1 MRIEI
6 VSEEDFAFG
15 MSPCSPPVVSVAT
28 TGHLTLRVE
37 FADGINGLVTFLLSH
52 LSGMF
57 EALKNPDYFAKAA
70 VEQGAVTWPGELDLA
85 PDAMY
90 DAIKSSGQW
99 VLQ

>member
-37 FADGINGLVTFLLSH
+37 FADGINGLVTFLLSL

-57 EALKNPDYFAKAA
+57 EALKSPDYFANAA
-70 VEQGAVTWPGELDLA
+70 VGKIPGLVKDMIGNGAIFPALKAVQ
-85 PDAMY
+85 
-90 DAIKSSGQW
+90 K
-99 VLQ
+99 